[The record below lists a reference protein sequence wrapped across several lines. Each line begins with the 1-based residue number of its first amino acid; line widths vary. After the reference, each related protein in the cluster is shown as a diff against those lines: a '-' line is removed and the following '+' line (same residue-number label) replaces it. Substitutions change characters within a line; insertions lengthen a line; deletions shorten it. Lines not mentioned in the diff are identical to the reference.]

1 MVTGISTYNTPKE
14 REHFFLS
21 SVRCN
26 FENRYKSEKPYDKN
40 SFFHFYFSNVH
51 ISVNNEFG
59 NVKLCIHVANIHVEG
74 TVSQI
79 FSFGPSFYFM

>member
-1 MVTGISTYNTPKE
+1 MKTLPIGPFSQIRSHMTKTQ
-14 REHFFLS
+14 
-21 SVRCN
+21 
-26 FENRYKSEKPYDKN
+26 
-40 SFFHFYFSNVH
+40 FFHFYFSNVH